1 MFFFS
6 SFALRRDFLPL
17 AEPAVELA
25 ASSGGA
31 LRYSLHIGL
40 DFDYTIMTAVRYE
53 ADRAEGPASYPA
65 KNSIQSKPSAA
76 VAYHSHLV
84 SWKNC
89 WVVMPFIFLKKMKFW
104 PFGGGELEMKIEQA
118 QKTENVVPLALSLSC
133 SMKTRVP
140 VSTISERFFGFELCY

>member
-1 MFFFS
+1 MWPFYVFFFS

-84 SWKNC
+84 S
-89 WVVMPFIFLKKMKFW
+89 
-104 PFGGGELEMKIEQA
+104 
-118 QKTENVVPLALSLSC
+118 
-133 SMKTRVP
+133 
-140 VSTISERFFGFELCY
+140 

>member
-1 MFFFS
+1 MAFLCFFFS

-76 VAYHSHLV
+76 VAYHSLLV
-84 SWKNC
+84 S
-89 WVVMPFIFLKKMKFW
+89 
-104 PFGGGELEMKIEQA
+104 
-118 QKTENVVPLALSLSC
+118 
-133 SMKTRVP
+133 
-140 VSTISERFFGFELCY
+140 